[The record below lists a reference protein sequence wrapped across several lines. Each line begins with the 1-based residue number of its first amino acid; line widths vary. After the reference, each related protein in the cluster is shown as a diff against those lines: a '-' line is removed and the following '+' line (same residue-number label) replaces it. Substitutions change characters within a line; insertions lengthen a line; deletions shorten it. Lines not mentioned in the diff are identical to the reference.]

1 MTNKSSGSSGIGFCG
16 ALQIV
21 FIALKLCGKISW
33 SWYKVLIPTWIELGV
48 LAVVLLVI
56 GIMWLRE
63 KLDDLFKV

>member
-1 MTNKSSGSSGIGFCG
+1 MANKSSGSSGIGFCG